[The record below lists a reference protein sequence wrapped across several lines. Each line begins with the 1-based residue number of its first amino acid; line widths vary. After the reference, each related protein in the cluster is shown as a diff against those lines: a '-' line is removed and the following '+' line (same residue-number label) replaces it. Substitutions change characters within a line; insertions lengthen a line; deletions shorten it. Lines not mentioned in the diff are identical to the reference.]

1 MLLNKAEVVFIW
13 TLWIYLIFQNQFGNL
28 IFLSLP
34 KHWGFE
40 FRVME

>member
-1 MLLNKAEVVFIW
+1 MLLNKAGVVFILI
-13 TLWIYLIFQNQFGNL
+13 LWIYLISQNQFGNL

-40 FRVME
+40 SKVME